1 LLPNKTMM
9 LTETNVSTESFQRS
23 DPAIFRDPV
32 DLAVLAGYESVQ
44 LEGEP
49 DLVVELIDLY
59 FADVPR
65 RVQAMRD
72 AVRFRNPAA
81 LASAAHLLRGSS
93 GSLGAQQVAQICAE
107 IEGLES
113 IDLWSNTPPLL
124 SWLELECERALHIFM
139 GERRSRL
146 L

>member
-1 LLPNKTMM
+1 M
-9 LTETNVSTESFQRS
+9 LSEINENTEVFQRS
-23 DPAIFRDPV
+23 DPGIFRYPV

-49 DLVVELIDLY
+49 NLIIELIDLY
-59 FADVPR
+59 FDEVPR

-72 AVRFRNPAA
+72 AVKFRNPTA
-81 LASAAHLLRGSS
+81 LTSAAHSLRGSS

-107 IEGLES
+107 IEGLEL
-113 IDLWSNTPPLL
+113 IDLWSKIPPLL
-124 SWLELECERALHIFM
+124 SWLELECERALHIFL

-146 L
+146 R

>member
-1 LLPNKTMM
+1 MM
-9 LTETNVSTESFQRS
+9 LSEISESTEISQRS
-23 DPAIFRDPV
+23 GPGIFGCPV

-49 DLVVELIDLY
+49 DLVIELIDLY
-59 FADVPR
+59 LDEVPR

-72 AVRFRNPAA
+72 AVKFRNPAA
-81 LASAAHLLRGSS
+81 LASAAHSLRGSS

-113 IDLWSNTPPLL
+113 VDLWSSIPPLL
-124 SWLELECERALHIFM
+124 SWLELECQRALHIFLE
-139 GERRSRL
+139 ERRSRL
-146 L
+146 R